1 MITSIN
7 EFKKVMNENA
17 RFWEKQIKSF
27 LNKFELNQLTQ
38 QDIDLISEEDWTDI
52 TSDFELSE
60 AFIKHFQDK
69 FDDLA
74 WDNISGKQKLSEN
87 FILEFKDKLFMHY
100 VLQYQTLTEDF
111 IRKLI
116 ALNVDIDW
124 DAISYNDK
132 IILSE
137 EFLDEFKD
145 FIDFDL
151 YEQRNEDYYENN
163 PQY

>member
-1 MITSIN
+1 M
-7 EFKKVMNENA
+7 K
-17 RFWEKQIKSF
+17 F
-27 LNKFELNQLTQ
+27 LNIIDKYQKTLVLE
-38 QDIDLISEEDWTDI
+38 QDIAPATDLPGPEQPAPDSQESIDI
-52 TSDFELSE
+52 PANIVTLSRMLKS
-60 AFIKHFQDK
+60 AIIM
-69 FDDLA
+69 
-74 WDNISGKQKLSEN
+74 NISPE
-87 FILEFKDKLFMHY
+87 D
-100 VLQYQTLTEDF
+100 EDF